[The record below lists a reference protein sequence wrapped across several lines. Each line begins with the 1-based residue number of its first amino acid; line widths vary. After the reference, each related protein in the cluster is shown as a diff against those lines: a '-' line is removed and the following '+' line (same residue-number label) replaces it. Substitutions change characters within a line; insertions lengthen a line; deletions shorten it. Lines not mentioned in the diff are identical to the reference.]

1 MNGSDM
7 LRKSVEMLRGD
18 KLRRKFEGRRYSNLY
33 KVDTKELRAQ
43 MARRGYTTIGQLTDV
58 TGINRNTLSDILNGE
73 SYPSGIV
80 MQKIVKAL
88 ELEPEA
94 AGRIFFAPA
103 PASDASICE

>member
-1 MNGSDM
+1 M
-7 LRKSVEMLRGD
+7 
-18 KLRRKFEGRRYSNLY
+18 Y
-33 KVDTKELRAQ
+33 KVDTNELRAQ
-43 MARRGYTTIGQLTDV
+43 MARQGYTTIGQLSDV

-94 AGRIFFAPA
+94 AGRIFFVPALAP
-103 PASDASICE
+103 DTSICE

>member
-1 MNGSDM
+1 M
-7 LRKSVEMLRGD
+7 
-18 KLRRKFEGRRYSNLY
+18 Y
-33 KVDTKELRAQ
+33 KVNTKELRAQ
-43 MARRGYTTIGQLTDV
+43 MARQGYTTIGQLSDV

-94 AGRIFFAPA
+94 AGRIFFASA
-103 PASDASICE
+103 LASDASICE

>member
-1 MNGSDM
+1 M
-7 LRKSVEMLRGD
+7 
-18 KLRRKFEGRRYSNLY
+18 Y
-33 KVDTKELRAQ
+33 KVDTNELRAQ
-43 MARRGYTTIGQLTDV
+43 MARQGYTTIGQLSDV

-88 ELEPEA
+88 KLEPEA

-103 PASDASICE
+103 LASDASICE